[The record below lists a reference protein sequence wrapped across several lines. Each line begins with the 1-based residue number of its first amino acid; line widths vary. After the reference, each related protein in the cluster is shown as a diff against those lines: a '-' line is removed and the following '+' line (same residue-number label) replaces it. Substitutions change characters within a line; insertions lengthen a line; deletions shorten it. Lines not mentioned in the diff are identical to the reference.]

1 MPDQQPKSWHDNLP
15 FPKRWIAYV
24 AVKIVV
30 LAVVLFA
37 ALKWQGLI

>member
-1 MPDQQPKSWHDNLP
+1 MSEPERKSWHDNLP
-15 FPKRWIAYV
+15 FPKRWLCYV
-24 AVKIVV
+24 AVKIIV